1 MVDSDRQQLVHERF
15 GCLAGDRQ
23 PSGGS
28 RQLNGKCHERRECQH
43 ERADLGRSFAPFDAI
58 VMQGAIHLTPF
69 LEGWVY
75 IIITFML

>member
-1 MVDSDRQQLVHERF
+1 MQ
-15 GCLAGDRQ
+15 LAGGCPFASAAEAAEGEDEQ
-23 PSGGS
+23 
-28 RQLNGKCHERRECQH
+28 CQH
-43 ERADLGRSFAPFDAI
+43 ERADLGRSFAPFGAI